1 MLCSG
6 IHLYTKT
13 SRKPYFKRFLDMK
26 KVHDNSIKI
35 TVDIWRRVR
44 DSNPRYLR
52 TQHFESKSKL
62 VFSCPA
68 RMKPTFS

>member
-35 TVDIWRRVR
+35 TVDIWGV
-44 DSNPRYLR
+44 P
-52 TQHFESKSKL
+52 
-62 VFSCPA
+62 
-68 RMKPTFS
+68 